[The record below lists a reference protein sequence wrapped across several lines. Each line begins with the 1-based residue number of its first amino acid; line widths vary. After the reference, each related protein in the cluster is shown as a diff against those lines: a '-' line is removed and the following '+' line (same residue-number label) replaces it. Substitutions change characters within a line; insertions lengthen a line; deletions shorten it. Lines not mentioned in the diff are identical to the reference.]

1 MPTQISYS
9 RGARE
14 VKVEEVILKLR
25 SDLSQ
30 KSSNSL
36 QISRPREINIQ
47 GGVLTVEDWQ
57 EKFRYVKSG
66 YGHGHGENPTQQID
80 KDPDENP
87 TPQINKDPE
96 INIEAGGSGKST
108 DNPPARSWED
118 ESYDDMLLH
127 IYGVPF
133 ADDEFDGPLARC
145 ELCGQTVSHYAA
157 SCPYL
162 VHLPHHIT
170 LPRGYDRACKCCGR
184 KDGHPGQKWEGFA
197 IRKYCFNC
205 CQGADH
211 WDGDPECPNKKQRV
225 S

>member
-30 KSSNSL
+30 KSSDTL

-47 GGVLTVEDWQ
+47 GGVLTVEDWH

-66 YGHGHGENPTQQID
+66 YGHGNGQGENPTQQID

-87 TPQINKDPE
+87 TQQIDKDPE

-108 DNPPARSWED
+108 DDPPARSWED
-118 ESYDDMLLH
+118 ESDDDMLLH
-127 IYGVPF
+127 IYGML
-133 ADDEFDGPLARC
+133 LASLGVFKEYYMTNFC
-145 ELCGQTVSHYAA
+145 LGSVLYVGEKSVFFFFFLIGLCMRILSLFLSIGMY
-157 SCPYL
+157 
-162 VHLPHHIT
+162 
-170 LPRGYDRACKCCGR
+170 
-184 KDGHPGQKWEGFA
+184 
-197 IRKYCFNC
+197 
-205 CQGADH
+205 
-211 WDGDPECPNKKQRV
+211 
-225 S
+225 

>member
-66 YGHGHGENPTQQID
+66 YGHGHGHGQGENPTQQID
-80 KDPDENP
+80 
-87 TPQINKDPE
+87 KDPE

-118 ESYDDMLLH
+118 ESDDDMLLH

-133 ADDEFDGPLARC
+133 ADDGFDGPLARC

-162 VHLPHHIT
+162 IHLPHHIT
-170 LPRGYDRACKCCGR
+170 LPRGYDRACKCCGT

-197 IRKYCFNC
+197 IRKYYFNC
-205 CQGADH
+205 CRGSDH
-211 WDGDPECPNKKQRV
+211 
-225 S
+225 

>member
-127 IYGVPF
+127 IY
-133 ADDEFDGPLARC
+133 ANTMQEYHLLMTSLTDLLQD
-145 ELCGQTVSHYAA
+145 VSFVVR
-157 SCPYL
+157 PYL
-162 VHLPHHIT
+162 TMLQAAPTWFICHT
-170 LPRGYDRACKCCGR
+170 T
-184 KDGHPGQKWEGFA
+184 
-197 IRKYCFNC
+197 
-205 CQGADH
+205 
-211 WDGDPECPNKKQRV
+211 
-225 S
+225 